1 VDERQLYE
9 REEPIGLGVRAL
21 ARLRADVAAGDT
33 SPGGLLLYR
42 GAAGF
47 GKTSLLGRLRA
58 AANAARGSQVL
69 LFARA
74 TEQQQGAPFY
84 VARSLLQP
92 ALAKMLEADR
102 REMFGGWYDIAAPA
116 LGLTPADAGNP
127 ADPTGVQEALSWV
140 MTQLAVRQGPL
151 LVVVDDLHWADAESS
166 QWLASYIGQ
175 IQHLPMLVA
184 FAYRGDELEPALDD
198 LLLRE
203 VRELGT
209 RGHCVEVQK
218 LSPNAVEA
226 MVRGRLGEDADDVFC
241 RTCWSITNGNPF
253 FVTSLI
259 DRLVEQNVA
268 PVEENQ
274 DQLRALAA
282 LSGARDVGRRLE
294 RLGTD
299 VQRAAFAAAVLDI
312 PFDLELISRVAG
324 LPFNQAQTAVEK
336 LVGDQILSRTGHEF
350 HFSHPT
356 VASAVYQS
364 ITFPAMRT
372 SIHSKAADEVIA
384 SGRGGMAAASRHLIE
399 LYPDDNPTVVQQL
412 RQAAHEHLAMG
423 APDAA
428 KRCLERAL
436 REPPADEDLAEVR
449 YELGCAVMLRD
460 PELTVRQLQT
470 ALDEVPGLEPEH
482 RLNAV
487 LRLGQ
492 ALTHSNRVTEAVEL
506 TRDEVA
512 RMDDCPAKTR
522 LQAASFMWRLLR
534 RNDPDGKETSRQLGL
549 LVEQQRGR
557 TDPEARSV
565 QVLRAWDLTLR
576 GESSSEAL
584 ALADH
589 GTEGGRPA
597 EGLGWTNQVL
607 GFEIPVMLGVAYI
620 YNDRLDRARNL
631 FVDAAYEFEMMGW
644 SGGHLGFANFFQALV
659 MFRQGRLEDAEKAL
673 RPTLLRKARG
683 LGPGNPLLWDV
694 AALLCDVLL
703 AQGRTDEA
711 VKLAEEHG
719 IQPGQ
724 YPPAA
729 VMPDAPALVG
739 RLLLAQGRKEEAV
752 AELERHGRELDE
764 RGWENTV
771 WSPWISTLALAL
783 ADSDPERARALAAEA
798 YGRALRAGT
807 NSAEGMAL
815 HAWAKVAEPEKELEL
830 LRRAVSALGQSPIAY
845 EHASAL
851 VDYGAALR
859 RDGRLREA
867 VAALEQGLGIARD
880 GGATGLAER
889 ARRELKASGVSPH
902 RLRPLPSRDLTALQL
917 RAAQLTAAGKDRG
930 EVAESLSVSPGR
942 VSELLAAVYRT
953 LGTDAKGLAETL
965 KDDPGVDS
973 E

>member
-1 VDERQLYE
+1 MDERQLYE

-21 ARLRADVAAGDT
+21 QRLRADVAAGDT

-58 AANAARGSQVL
+58 AANADRGSQIL

-74 TEQQQGAPFY
+74 TEQQRGAPFH

-92 ALAKMLEADR
+92 TLAKMQEAER

-151 LVVVDDLHWADAESS
+151 LVVVDDLHWADPESG
-166 QWLASYIGQ
+166 QWLAGYLGQ
-175 IQHLPMLVA
+175 IQHLPMLVSL
-184 FAYRGDELEPALDD
+184 AYRSDELAPAMDD
-198 LLLRE
+198 VLLRE
-203 VRELGT
+203 VREMGT
-209 RGHCVEVQK
+209 RGHVVELQK

-259 DRLVEQNVA
+259 DRLSEQGVA

-282 LSGARDVGRRLE
+282 LSGARDIGRRLE

-299 VQRAAFAAAVLDI
+299 VQRTAFAAAVLDT

-336 LVGDQILSRTGHEF
+336 LTGDQILVRSGHEF

-399 LYPDDNPTVVQQL
+399 LYPDDNPAVVQQL

-460 PELTVRQLQT
+460 PDLTVRQLQL
-470 ALDEVPGLEPEH
+470 ALDELPGLEPEH

-512 RMDDCPAKTR
+512 RMTDGPAKTR

-534 RNDPDGKETSRQLGL
+534 RNDPDGKETSRQLAL

-565 QVLRAWDLTLR
+565 QVLRARDLTLR

-584 ALADH
+584 AFADL

-607 GFEIPVMLGVAYI
+607 GFEVPVMLGVAYI

-631 FVDAAYEFEMMGW
+631 FVDAAYEFELMGW

-659 MFRQGRLEDAEKAL
+659 MFRQGKLEDAEKAL
-673 RPTLLRKARG
+673 KPTLRKARG
-683 LGPGNPLLWDV
+683 LGPNNPLLWDV
-694 AALLCDVLL
+694 VAVLCDIRL
-703 AQGRTDEA
+703 AQGRLDEA
-711 VKLAEEHG
+711 AKLAEEHG
-719 IQPGQ
+719 IRPGQ

-729 VMPDAPALVG
+729 VLPDAPALVA
-739 RLLLAQGRKEEAV
+739 RLLLAQGRTREAV

-771 WSPWISTLALAL
+771 WSPWVSTLALAL
-783 ADSDPERARALAAEA
+783 ADSDPERARALAADA

-830 LRRAVSALGQSPIAY
+830 LRRAVSALGQSPIAF

-867 VAALEQGLGIARD
+867 VAALEQGLDIARD
-880 GGATGLAER
+880 CGAIGLVDR

-917 RAAQLTAAGKDRG
+917 RSAQLTAEGKDRG
-930 EVAESLSVSPGR
+930 EVAEVLSVSPAR
-942 VSELLAAVYRT
+942 VAELLAAVYRT